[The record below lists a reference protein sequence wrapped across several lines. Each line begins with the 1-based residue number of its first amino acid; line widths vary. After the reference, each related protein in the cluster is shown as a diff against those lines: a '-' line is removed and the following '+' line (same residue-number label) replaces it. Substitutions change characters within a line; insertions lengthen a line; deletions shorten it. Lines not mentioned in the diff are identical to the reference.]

1 MDNKFDGVAFV
12 EKLKELSGEEKQVT
26 LAEKLA
32 GFEDNCV
39 QKASSWEKKL
49 SGWNNGSSRLPTTE
63 ELLRISDLYG
73 CSIDDLLG
81 VSPRQK
87 AESEATTYNLLS
99 IVDAMVNA
107 GIAKIVVDDVV
118 NETEESMREVYRT
131 ERDIQYIK
139 QCNIKIYNKQLIRLL
154 GSYKQV
160 ADLAGQSDL
169 NKKMC
174 DAIFEHEKENG
185 TLLSTLSS
193 DDVTLFYKPLG
204 VSNYFE

>member
-1 MDNKFDGVAFV
+1 MSKKFDGVAFV
-12 EKLKELSGEEKQVT
+12 EKLKELSGESKQSRI
-26 LAEKLA
+26 AAQLA
-32 GFEDNCV
+32 GINDHNVNSAET
-39 QKASSWEKKL
+39 WEKKL
-49 SGWNNGSSRLPTTE
+49 STWKNGNTVPSLD
-63 ELLRISDLYG
+63 ELLRISDLYC

-107 GIAKIVVDDVV
+107 GIAKIVVDDEQ
-118 NETEESMREVYRT
+118 NETEESMHEVYLA

-139 QCNIKIYNKQLIRLL
+139 QCSIKIYNNQLIRLL

-160 ADLAGQSDL
+160 AALAKQNDLS
-169 NKKMC
+169 KKMC
-174 DAIFEHEKENG
+174 DAIFEHEKEKG